1 MAILPASLATREA
14 QHHGTAALTWRAS
27 TSRVQLC
34 AISGT
39 HKGLKGLFA
48 EGLRTHKE
56 DTMSRLA
63 LLSTAVSLSLLAT
76 PVLAQ
81 TFSDYNG
88 NDSVAT
94 REQGNTAAV
103 GNVGNPNYG
112 GGWSN
117 GGIPIVGPLFGA
129 VTSPVTMATGG
140 GWVQSGPACGLYHD
154 FNGRYTSVCGL

>member
-1 MAILPASLATREA
+1 
-14 QHHGTAALTWRAS
+14 
-27 TSRVQLC
+27 
-34 AISGT
+34 
-39 HKGLKGLFA
+39 
-48 EGLRTHKE
+48 
-56 DTMSRLA
+56 MSRIA
-63 LLSTAVSLSLLAT
+63 LLATAVSLTLGAT

-88 NDSVAT
+88 KDTVAT

-117 GGIPIVGPLFGA
+117 GGIPIIGPLFGA

-140 GWVQSGPACGLYHD
+140 GFAQPGPGCGLYHD
-154 FNGRYTSVCGL
+154 FNGRYTSVCGNM

>member
-1 MAILPASLATREA
+1 MMT
-14 QHHGTAALTWRAS
+14 
-27 TSRVQLC
+27 
-34 AISGT
+34 
-39 HKGLKGLFA
+39 
-48 EGLRTHKE
+48 
-56 DTMSRLA
+56 RLA
-63 LLSTAVSLSLLAT
+63 LLATAVSLTLGAT

-88 NDSVAT
+88 KDTVAT

-103 GNVGNPNYG
+103 GQVGNPNYS

-129 VTSPVTMATGG
+129 ATAPVAMATG
-140 GWVQSGPACGLYHD
+140 WAQPNPACGLYHD